1 MIVTIAEP
9 QYRPVTIVLETQDE
23 LDKMVAIV
31 AAVAQNKIN
40 HTPVLIRAAADMI
53 KDLIHATE
61 VQP

>member
-40 HTPVLIRAAADMI
+40 HTHALIRAADDMA
-53 KDLIHATE
+53 KDLIHASK

>member
-23 LDKMVAIV
+23 LDKIVAIV

-40 HTPVLIRAAADMI
+40 HTPALIRAADDMA

-61 VQP
+61 VQS